1 MMRVPTASAGRRAR
15 ATQVTHAA
23 NRPTPTPKP
32 STNGSVVLNAPLMP
46 PATSSAKIQLLQM
59 SSGFDRGALASPAAK
74 QYIGDLVGQLETSYT
89 PPGTDSMRQGLEGRW
104 QLVYSSVE
112 QFRSSPF
119 FWAFQEGLV
128 NNRAIASAIFAFTDS
143 IPGARVGEAYQTLS
157 FSSSGAG
164 RLLSEVKLEVF
175 PGLTGFV
182 VTDCAIQSLDAAGTL
197 SLTVESTRVADTN
210 IMQVRIALTNCVVQL
225 PHLGLHSF
233 SRALLCLWSK
243 LSTPFVTTTQQ
254 RMCGQW

>member
-1 MMRVPTASAGRRAR
+1 MV
-15 ATQVTHAA
+15 
-23 NRPTPTPKP
+23 
-32 STNGSVVLNAPLMP
+32 
-46 PATSSAKIQLLQM
+46 PATSSAKLQLLQM

-74 QYIGDLVGQLETSYT
+74 AYIGDLVSQLEASFT
-89 PPGTDSMRQGLEGRW
+89 PSGSIESLQQCLEGRW

-128 NNRAIASAIFAFTDS
+128 GNRSIAGAIFAFTDS

-157 FSSSGAG
+157 FSSSSASAG

-175 PGLTGFV
+175 PGLSGFV

-210 IMQVRIALTNCVVQL
+210 ITQV
-225 PHLGLHSF
+225 
-233 SRALLCLWSK
+233 
-243 LSTPFVTTTQQ
+243 Q
-254 RMCGQW
+254 RRGC